1 MFGSIDDIV
10 ERIIDLK
17 DAGCEYIVLGPT
29 SDEPE
34 QLDMLAEL
42 VIPRVN
48 ALPS

>member
-1 MFGSIDDIV
+1 MQV
-10 ERIIDLK
+10 
-17 DAGCEYIVLGPT
+17 AVAGPT

-48 ALPS
+48 A